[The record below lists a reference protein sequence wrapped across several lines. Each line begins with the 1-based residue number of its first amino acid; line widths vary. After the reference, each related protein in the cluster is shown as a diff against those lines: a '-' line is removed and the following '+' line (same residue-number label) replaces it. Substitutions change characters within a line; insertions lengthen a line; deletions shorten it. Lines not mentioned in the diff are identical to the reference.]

1 MAGRKPTRLPNP
13 AEEKEPF
20 YMRWPAIVI
29 ALLLIWPI
37 GLILLI
43 TKIIGVVRKT
53 RAEKTQ
59 YDPEIPYTKFKT
71 KEDRTLFAAR
81 RSRQKKRLVTVC
93 LMTALFL
100 AVGCVG
106 LTRDYLHMFRG
117 DAITSKSVVG
127 FLSNIL
133 FLLVG
138 IYIAASGYRLLVQ
151 QRRVNQLVRVLGGN
165 RVYSLAKLQEQ
176 TGYDRAT
183 LLTDA
188 DMMLNNAYFGHG
200 AYYDPETE
208 QIMCVDPQWLERE
221 K

>member
-1 MAGRKPTRLPNP
+1 MAGRKPDRLPNP

-43 TKIIGVVRKT
+43 TKIIGVARRT

-59 YDPEIPYTKFKT
+59 YDPEIPFTKQ
-71 KEDRTLFAAR
+71 DRTLFASQ

-93 LMTALFL
+93 VMTALFL
-100 AVGCVG
+100 VVGCLG
-106 LTRDYLHMFRG
+106 LTRDYIRVFRG
-117 DAITSKSVVG
+117 EPITGKFVVG
-127 FLSNIL
+127 VLSDVL

-138 IYIAASGYRLLVQ
+138 LYIAASGYRLLLQ
-151 QRRVNQLVRVLGGN
+151 QRRVNQLVRVIGGN
-165 RVYSLAKLQEQ
+165 RTVSIAWLQDR
-176 TGYDRAT
+176 TGCDRAT

-200 AYYDPETE
+200 AYYDAETE
-208 QIMCVDPQWLERE
+208 QILCVDPEWLERN